1 MHVPSLS
8 PPSWNNLLP
17 PFRTGPQLTIF
28 GTSTKVSLIHST
40 NTRGT
45 LKSAGTHSFSHGGPQ
60 KSPGP
65 PSKESW
71 VLGNE
76 LPGMRGSESSGEPG
90 CCVWEGKPVFLLLF
104 LLVPVSQPL
113 RSLGHSS
120 PLSIC
125 SAAYYQSLSGE
136 SGTRAQRGQSPS
148 LGHTAELSHGL
159 SVPQFP
165 QL

>member
-1 MHVPSLS
+1 MHVPKPV

-28 GTSTKVSLIHST
+28 RPSTKIFLIHST
-40 NTRGT
+40 NSRGT

-76 LPGMRGSESSGEPG
+76 LPGMRGSESAGELG
-90 CCVWEGKPVFLLLF
+90 CVWEGKAGLLLLF

-113 RSLGHSS
+113 RSFVLPLHLLG
-120 PLSIC
+120 
-125 SAAYYQSLSGE
+125 SLSRE

-159 SVPQFP
+159 SVPQFL